1 MSTSALGSRARLA
14 IVPLLALSLGLISA
28 ADTAAHHRP
37 GASYTG
43 THSGGGAVEVNTS
56 PDNRFVTAYRF
67 ADVPCADGSGV
78 LTSAITYSVGG
89 EVITAHATTHDD
101 PAQYLF
107 SATFGASGAASGSWQ
122 HRVSGPN
129 ECVTDSVTWTA
140 TTTAALPGAC
150 VDGDDNDGDGK
161 IDFGS
166 DAGCSDLADADEAD
180 PPPPPPPPD
189 TTAPSTALSGKR
201 TQKVGTSVSVTVG
214 CGAEACTATARGTL
228 NVPSVRASKRL
239 RLRSATAQVP
249 AGAKA
254 TLRLRLPAKVLN
266 ATKKALRK
274 GAKVRAD
281 ISVRT
286 VDQAGNAASKTRV
299 VMLRR

>member
-1 MSTSALGSRARLA
+1 MRTSALGSRARVALA
-14 IVPLLALSLGLISA
+14 SLLALSLSLL
-28 ADTAAHHRP
+28 TAAPGAGHHRP
-37 GASYTG
+37 NALYSG
-43 THSGGGAVEVNTS
+43 THSNGGVVEVSTS

-67 ADVPCADGSGV
+67 EDVPCADDSGV

-129 ECVTDSVTWTA
+129 QCVTDTVTWTA

-161 IDFGS
+161 IDFGA
-166 DAGCSDLADADEAD
+166 DAGCLDLADVDETD
-180 PPPPPPPPD
+180 PPPPPPAPD
-189 TTAPSTALSGKR
+189 TTAPRTALSGKK
-201 TQKVGTSVSVTVG
+201 TQKAGRSVSVTVG

-228 NVPSVRASKRL
+228 NVPTVRASKRL
-239 RLRSATAQVP
+239 RLRAATAQVA

-254 TLRLRLPAKVLN
+254 TLRLRLPPKALR
-266 ATKKALRK
+266 ATKRALRK
-274 GAKVRAD
+274 GGKVRVD
-281 ISVRT
+281 ITVRT
-286 VDQAGNAASKTRV
+286 VDQAGNGSSKTRV
-299 VMLRR
+299 VMLKR